1 MTANDMTVSVKLS
14 AVAEEYFFEEGCY
27 ITELSNSDDDAAVS
41 IARARLAS
49 GEATRWHMLRDT
61 GERYVLLEGRGLVEV
76 GDMQPQEVV
85 PGDVVLIPPLTRQRI
100 TSVGQEDLIFLAI
113 CSPPFTSGVYID
125 IEGERD
131 SG

>member
-1 MTANDMTVSVKLS
+1 VTANDMTASVKSL

-27 ITELSNSDDDAAVS
+27 ITELSNSVDDPAVS
-41 IARARLAS
+41 IARARLAP

>member
-1 MTANDMTVSVKLS
+1 MTANDMTASVKSL

-27 ITELSNSDDDAAVS
+27 ITELSNSVDNPAVS
-41 IARARLAS
+41 IARARLAP

>member
-1 MTANDMTVSVKLS
+1 MTANDMTASVKSL

-27 ITELSNSDDDAAVS
+27 ITELSNSVDDPAVS
-41 IARARLAS
+41 IARARLAP

-61 GERYVLLEGRGLVEV
+61 GERYVLLEGHGLVEV
-76 GDMQPQEVV
+76 GDLQPQEVV
-85 PGDVVLIPPLTRQRI
+85 PGDVVLIPPSTRQRI

-113 CSPPFTSGVYID
+113 CSPPFTPEVYID
-125 IEGERD
+125 IEGERG

>member
-41 IARARLAS
+41 IARARLAP

-61 GERYVLLEGRGLVEV
+61 GERYVLLQGCGLVEV
-76 GDMQPQEVV
+76 GDMPPQEVV

-100 TSVGQEDLIFLAI
+100 ASVGQEDLIFLAI
-113 CSPPFTSGVYID
+113 CSPPFTPDVYID
-125 IEGERD
+125 IGGEKD

>member
-1 MTANDMTVSVKLS
+1 MTANDMTASVKSL
-14 AVAEEYFFEEGCY
+14 AVAEEYFFEEGCF
-27 ITELSNSDDDAAVS
+27 ITELSNSVDDPAVS
-41 IARARLAS
+41 IARARLAP

>member
-1 MTANDMTVSVKLS
+1 MTANDMTASVKSL

-27 ITELSNSDDDAAVS
+27 ITELSNSVDDPAVS
-41 IARARLAS
+41 IARARLAP

>member
-1 MTANDMTVSVKLS
+1 VTAKDMTVSVKLS

-27 ITELSNSDDDAAVS
+27 ITELSNSVDDAAVS
-41 IARARLAS
+41 IARARLAP

>member
-27 ITELSNSDDDAAVS
+27 ITELSNSVDDAAVS
-41 IARARLAS
+41 IARARLAP
-49 GEATRWHMLRDT
+49 GKATRWHMLRDT
-61 GERYVLLEGRGLVEV
+61 GERYVLLAGHGLVEV
-76 GDMQPQEVV
+76 GDLQPREVV
-85 PGDVVLIPPLTRQRI
+85 PGDVVLIPPSTRQRI

-113 CSPPFTSGVYID
+113 CSPRFTPEVYID

>member
-1 MTANDMTVSVKLS
+1 MTANDMTASVKSL

-27 ITELSNSDDDAAVS
+27 ITELSNSVDDPAVS
-41 IARARLAS
+41 IARARLAP
-49 GEATRWHMLRDT
+49 GQATRWHMLRDT

-85 PGDVVLIPPLTRQRI
+85 PGDVVLIPPSTRQRI

-113 CSPPFTSGVYID
+113 CSPRFTPEVYID

>member
-1 MTANDMTVSVKLS
+1 MTANDMTASVKSL

-27 ITELSNSDDDAAVS
+27 ITELSNSVDDPAVS
-41 IARARLAS
+41 IARARLAP
-49 GEATRWHMLRDT
+49 GQATRWHMLRDT

>member
-1 MTANDMTVSVKLS
+1 MTANDMTASVKSL

-27 ITELSNSDDDAAVS
+27 ITELSNSVDDAAVS
-41 IARARLAS
+41 IARARLAP